1 MTKECHFWKF
11 LFPILFWNLFT
22 KDVWRMF
29 TTLVKPP
36 PYAFDFCVLTKPKM
50 VPLLSKRAKPICI
63 CLRYFVIAFSRKCL
77 KIFSLFICFRLPQIL
92 FLHASLYAKLVFV
105 KDFAVY
111 DFVFKVSDSIWL
123 NILCLRIKK
132 RKT

>member
-1 MTKECHFWKF
+1 
-11 LFPILFWNLFT
+11 
-22 KDVWRMF
+22 MF

-63 CLRYFVIAFSRKCL
+63 FLRYFVIAFSRKCL

-92 FLHASLYAKLVFV
+92 FLHASLYTKLVFV

-111 DFVFKVSDSIWL
+111 DFLFKVSDFITAFVDIFRLSYTVKDTHSDVRYKAKEA
-123 NILCLRIKK
+123 N
-132 RKT
+132 